1 MLLSMTGFGAGQ
13 TNRDGIRLSVEIRS
27 VNGRFCDVTV
37 RAPRWMSEIE
47 SKVKERVQREVTRG
61 TVTVMIDWKEESE
74 SARRLSVDHELARAY
89 RDRLLELQDLLGI
102 EGTIDLDLLT
112 RFPDIFR
119 SEPPSYDMEFAWTLV
134 AEACD
139 EALSRHQE
147 MRQAEGAAIQSDFQE
162 RLRNL
167 EELLREVERLAPMRV
182 DRVKIRLKERIS
194 KLLDSGEVDE
204 SRLAME
210 VALFADRADVTEECV
225 RLHSCIQQFLEAMET
240 DEAVG
245 RKITFILQEM
255 SREANTLGAKAND
268 PDVSHLAVGIK
279 EELERLREQ
288 VQNVE

>member
-74 SARRLSVDHELARAY
+74 SARRLSVDLELARAY

-102 EGTIDLDLLT
+102 EGTVDLGLLT

-119 SEPPSYDMEFAWTLV
+119 SEPPSYDMKFAWTLV
-134 AEACD
+134 AEACG
-139 EALSRHQE
+139 EALSRHRE
-147 MRQAEGAAIQSDFQE
+147 MRQAEGAAIQSDFRE

-182 DRVKIRLKERIS
+182 ERVKNRLKERIS

-245 RKITFILQEM
+245 KRITFILQEM

-288 VQNVE
+288 AQNVD